1 MILLDSDII
10 IELINIKSNKT
21 SEIINRLDQESDKD
35 LAISALVLEEVLF
48 GIFKRM
54 GINRLP
60 PEHPLSK
67 FPVIAFTKEDAEI
80 AAQVEVE
87 MEKFGSKKPRGDI
100 LIASTA
106 LRTKSQFFSF
116 NHKHYA
122 GIPDLKLI

>member
-35 LAISALVLEEVLF
+35 LAIS
-48 GIFKRM
+48 
-54 GINRLP
+54 
-60 PEHPLSK
+60 
-67 FPVIAFTKEDAEI
+67 IAFTKEDAEI